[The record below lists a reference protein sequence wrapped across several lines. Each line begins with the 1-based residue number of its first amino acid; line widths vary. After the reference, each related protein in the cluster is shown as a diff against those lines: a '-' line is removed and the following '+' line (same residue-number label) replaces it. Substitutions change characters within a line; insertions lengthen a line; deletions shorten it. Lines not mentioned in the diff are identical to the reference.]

1 MILERIKQ
9 YIDYKGISIS
19 AFEKSIGMGNASFGK
34 SLKNGGAIGT
44 DKLENILSIYPEISP
59 NWLLTGTGEMLRS
72 IDVTLEPEDQRTLI
86 DLVSSQK
93 NEIKF
98 LKDKLEEK
106 DKIISDLS
114 RTNLLLVEKEL
125 KNDSA
130 PYPGNKEKMNNA
142 G

>member
-1 MILERIKQ
+1 VILERIKQ

-44 DKLENILSIYPEISP
+44 DKLENILLIYPEISP
-59 NWLLTGTGEMLRS
+59 DWLLTGTGKMLRS
-72 IDVTLEPEDQRTLI
+72 VDVTLEPEDQKTLV

-125 KNDSA
+125 KNDSVA
-130 PYPGNKEKMNNA
+130 RQGNKEKMNNA